1 VVYINKDNASMDTD
15 RVKLLKCQRI
25 INAYFKNE
33 GENDVGCALD
43 GLVGIIQH
51 SDQDHILE
59 KAIKMVCAVLFCS
72 SFFSEKDKRL
82 FVQTIDEAS
91 QRYGWDFNKNMVN

>member
-1 VVYINKDNASMDTD
+1 MDTD

-25 INAYFKNE
+25 INACIKNDS
-33 GENDVGCALD
+33 ENDVECALD
-43 GLVGIIQH
+43 GLMGIIQH

-72 SFFSEKDKRL
+72 SFFSEKDKML
-82 FVQTIDEAS
+82 FVRTIYEAS
-91 QRYGWDFNKNMVN
+91 RRYGWKLDVDCALGGMNHA

>member
-1 VVYINKDNASMDTD
+1 
-15 RVKLLKCQRI
+15 
-25 INAYFKNE
+25 
-33 GENDVGCALD
+33 
-43 GLVGIIQH
+43 
-51 SDQDHILE
+51 LE

-91 QRYGWDFNKNMVN
+91 QRYGWDFNKNMIN